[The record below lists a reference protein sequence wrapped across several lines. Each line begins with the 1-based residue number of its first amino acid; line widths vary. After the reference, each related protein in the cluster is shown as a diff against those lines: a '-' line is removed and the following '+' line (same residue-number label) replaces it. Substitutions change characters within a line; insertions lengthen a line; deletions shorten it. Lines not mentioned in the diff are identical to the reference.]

1 MSTDL
6 AVQTTVRQDILIP
19 RNISEA
25 MDLAKFISGAM
36 LVPDHLRGKPADCLL
51 IVEQAAR
58 WGMSPLAVAQGTSIV
73 HGKLCYEGKVVAAA
87 LESLNAVDGRLEYE
101 FSGSGES
108 RSITVSGKPRGG
120 NKVQSITGTVSGW
133 KTTGGNWQKDPD
145 SMLVYRGTRQ
155 WARLYTPGALL
166 GVYTPDE
173 FEEAP
178 LVATAVIQSS
188 VPGAAPVREPPKNAK
203 EAVEATVVPSEGRDR
218 LIAQLEGAA
227 AQGKDALLAVWQS
240 LTDSQRDDIGPDFGR
255 IKKMVPK

>member
-1 MSTDL
+1 MATEI
-6 AVQTTVRQDILIP
+6 ATQVRQDILIP
-19 RNISEA
+19 RNITEA
-25 MDLAKFISGAM
+25 MELAKFISGAM

-87 LESLNAVDGRLEYE
+87 LESLNAIDGRLEYD
-101 FSGSGES
+101 FSGAAEA

-120 NKVQSITGTVSGW
+120 SKVQSITGTVAGW

-178 LVATAVIQSS
+178 AVATIITQSS
-188 VPGAAPVREPPKNAK
+188 VPGAAPVREAPRNAK
-203 EAVEATVVPSEGRDR
+203 EAVEATIVPSEGRDR

-227 AQGKDALLAVWQS
+227 AQGKDALLTVWQS
-240 LTDSQRDDIGPDFGR
+240 LTDAQRDEIGPDFGR